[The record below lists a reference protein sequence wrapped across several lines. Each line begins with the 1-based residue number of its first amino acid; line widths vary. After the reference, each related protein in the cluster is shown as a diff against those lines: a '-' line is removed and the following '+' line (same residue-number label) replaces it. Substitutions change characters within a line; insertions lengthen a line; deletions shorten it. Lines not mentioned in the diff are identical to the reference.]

1 MKPSRKLLAGGLIL
15 AACAAPLGDAL
26 AQAARAG
33 VCLQPAEQTAFQV
46 RALQSQLM
54 VVAITCGNQ
63 DDYNRFVTTNQP
75 DLAAAYRTVANHFR
89 RVGSGQRGTDAFI
102 TDLANRQSQVAITQ
116 GTLFCRNQVP
126 LFQQVSGLRGQ
137 QALAQFSAQAQL
149 PNQYEPPLC
158 GAAQPAAATQAAR
171 PQGQQSGQPQQARPQ
186 GHQQQPRPQGQPQPA
201 PRPAQPAAAAPAR

>member
-15 AACAAPLGDAL
+15 AACAAPVGDAL
-26 AQAARAG
+26 AQARPA

-63 DDYNRFVTTNQP
+63 DEYNRFVTTNQP
-75 DLAAAYRTVANHFR
+75 DLAAAYRSVASHFR

-116 GTLFCRNQVP
+116 GTLFCRNQTP
-126 LFQQVSGLRGQ
+126 LFQQVAALRGQ
-137 QALAQFSAQAQL
+137 TALAQFAAQAQL

-158 GAAQPAAATQAAR
+158 GAARPAAATTTQAAR
-171 PQGQQSGQPQQARPQ
+171 PPQT
-186 GHQQQPRPQGQPQPA
+186 QQQPRPQGQQQPQQPRPQGQQQQA